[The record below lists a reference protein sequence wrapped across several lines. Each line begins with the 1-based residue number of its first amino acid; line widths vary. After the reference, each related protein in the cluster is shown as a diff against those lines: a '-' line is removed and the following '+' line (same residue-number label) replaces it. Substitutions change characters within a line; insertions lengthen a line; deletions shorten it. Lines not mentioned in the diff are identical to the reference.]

1 MARESHRWQF
11 GHPSTSDLHQEE
23 LYRPD
28 CIGRRTETPFW
39 SRERR
44 DFWAFQDPR
53 CPLLALLGAGGSL
66 RRRGRVS
73 AMAGVEGKVMV
84 SRSWP
89 SLFRSEGI
97 RAPRVLPWR
106 ASPIRRWYRSNLIR
120 GSLLST
126 SGPGSAESQHA
137 ELCRASLVC
146 SSSSLFAPISSILT
160 TTREKRL
167 RWLIKLGFSRVPRL
181 PRS

>member
-1 MARESHRWQF
+1 MARVSHRWQF

-23 LYRPD
+23 LYKPD

-44 DFWAFQDPR
+44 DFWAFQNPR

-73 AMAGVEGKVMV
+73 AMAGVEDKVMV

-89 SLFRSEGI
+89 SLFRSD
-97 RAPRVLPWR
+97 RDSSSA
-106 ASPIRRWYRSNLIR
+106 
-120 GSLLST
+120 SLL
-126 SGPGSAESQHA
+126 GALH
-137 ELCRASLVC
+137 R
-146 SSSSLFAPISSILT
+146 FAGGIDP
-160 TTREKRL
+160 TR
-167 RWLIKLGFSRVPRL
+167 SPV
-181 PRS
+181 